1 MFSDWTPE
9 EYKRLLG
16 TWDRSKLAVKGSVQR
31 QLKAPRMLDTSNLPS
46 EVNWFAKGGVTPVKN
61 QGSCG
66 SCWAFSTTGAL
77 EGANFVQSGTLQS
90 LSEQQFVDCNK
101 DNSGC
106 NGGLMDYAFKYAE
119 MNTVET
125 EANYPYKGTDSDC
138 LYDKTKGTVK
148 VVNFEDVPPNSPDQ
162 LKAALVLGPVSVGI
176 SAGSKVF

>member
-16 TWDRSKLAVKGSVQR
+16 TWDRSKLAAKGSVQR

-77 EGANFVQSGTLQS
+77 EGANFVQSLEPCNRYQNNS
-90 LSEQQFVDCNK
+90 LLTVIKTTVDAM
-101 DNSGC
+101 G
-106 NGGLMDYAFKYAE
+106 A
-119 MNTVET
+119 
-125 EANYPYKGTDSDC
+125 
-138 LYDKTKGTVK
+138 
-148 VVNFEDVPPNSPDQ
+148 
-162 LKAALVLGPVSVGI
+162 
-176 SAGSKVF
+176 